1 MKIDNRIIQYEIN
14 KQLPKPAQNEMEGIK
29 GAQNQEVSKVQEKD
43 QARQDTIVNLS
54 TASKDA
60 QMARKIVASE
70 PDMRQDKVSE
80 LKQKIESGN
89 YSVDHKAVADKMV
102 NSFLDEIF

>member
-1 MKIDNRIIQYEIN
+1 MKIDNRIIHYEIN
-14 KQLPKPAQNEMEGIK
+14 KQPPKPAQNEMEGIK
-29 GAQNQEVSKVQEKD
+29 GAQSQDGSKVQETD
-43 QARQDTIVNLS
+43 QTRQDTIVNLS
-54 TASKDA
+54 TASKEA

-80 LKQKIESGN
+80 LKQRIESGN
-89 YSVDHKAVADKMV
+89 YNVDHKAVADKMV